1 MCVKQQK
8 NIAGQQYDAWEEY
21 CSGSAVILRMC
32 IRQVTESVEVTG
44 LW

>member
-8 NIAGQQYDAWEEY
+8 NIAGQNYDAWEEY

-32 IRQVTESVEVTG
+32 IRQLAVYFEVTG
-44 LW
+44 L